1 MVRAIEKGVVRD
13 LLNKLAKYL
22 GEGTSRKA
30 AKGNFRCFSFFATL
44 SFSCKRSTG
53 GTVRAARLAAV
64 EFLNGGQLET
74 PYTSSPMS
82 RLATFFRVPKP
93 HGPPTF
99 GWHDLSAKS
108 PQVVRNPA
116 FFSRVG
122 PLAGYCGI

>member
-82 RLATFFRVPKP
+82 RLATFFEFQSRMA
-93 HGPPTF
+93 PP
-99 GWHDLSAKS
+99 LSGDTICQQNRRKLSEIQRSFPEWDRS
-108 PQVVRNPA
+108 PVT
-116 FFSRVG
+116 
-122 PLAGYCGI
+122 AG